1 MKYFI
6 RKFCLLL
13 LIFLTSCTDKSEPN
27 LRIGTNVW
35 PGYEPLYLA
44 RQKGMLEEEKVHLVE
59 FSSASQV
66 IQSYRNNLIDAAA
79 LTLDEVLLLL
89 ESGEQLKIVLVMDI
103 SNGGDAIIGQ
113 SDITS
118 LSNISGKRVGVENN
132 ALGAYML
139 TRALETVNLSK
150 ESIEIIP
157 LDINNQEKSFLQQKV
172 DAVVTFDPVRTR
184 LLKSGGHLLF
194 DSRQLPGEI
203 VDVLVIR
210 DKYLNQ
216 YPESVQYLLNGW
228 YQALA
233 FIKEQPREAAK
244 ILGQRMKMS
253 VEETLASYE
262 GLELPD
268 QKENQTLLNQKPEPQ
283 LLLSANKLMRIMIQ
297 QGLIKEKIDPSV
309 LFTNS
314 SIQNE

>member
-13 LIFLTSCTDKSEPN
+13 LIFLTSCTNKSEPN

-44 RQKGMLEEEKVHLVE
+44 RQQGMLEEEKVHLVE